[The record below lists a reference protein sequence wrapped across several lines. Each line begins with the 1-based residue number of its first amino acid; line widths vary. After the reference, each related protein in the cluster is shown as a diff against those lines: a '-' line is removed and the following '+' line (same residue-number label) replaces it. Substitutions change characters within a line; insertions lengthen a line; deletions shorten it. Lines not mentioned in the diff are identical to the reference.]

1 MYRRIIYKA
10 GATREI
16 INCYPRGMRKG
27 VEHNLLGKK
36 TSEEMQEANRRQ
48 ARRKLERLINA
59 NFRPG
64 DWHITLTYRGK
75 ASPSPEAAKKEL
87 TNFLER
93 LRNRFRKFGYELK
106 YIVATEYVAK
116 HIHHHMIVNNINTGS
131 ETTADMVRKLWTQN
145 GPEAI
150 RGNPKYV
157 QLYDTGEY
165 SQLADYLIKETERSF
180 RRKDSAVGQRYSCSR
195 NLIQPKKTTKDK
207 PNKTW
212 KKEPRPSPGYYIL
225 PDSLY
230 NGFDMLGYPYQ
241 RYVEVKLNPTD
252 ADWETQKTPSG
263 HVTKGTRS
271 HSTSHR
277 PRAGGERSR
286 NEKHQ
291 QSRKRDHG

>member
-252 ADWETQKTPSG
+252 ADWETKKTPSG
-263 HVTKGTRS
+263 HVTKDARS

-277 PRAGGERSR
+277 PRAGGERSG
-286 NEKHQ
+286 NEKYQ

>member
-145 GPEAI
+145 GPDAI

-212 KKEPRPSPGYYIL
+212 KKEPRPSPGY
-225 PDSLY
+225 
-230 NGFDMLGYPYQ
+230 
-241 RYVEVKLNPTD
+241 
-252 ADWETQKTPSG
+252 
-263 HVTKGTRS
+263 
-271 HSTSHR
+271 
-277 PRAGGERSR
+277 
-286 NEKHQ
+286 
-291 QSRKRDHG
+291 

>member
-75 ASPSPEAAKKEL
+75 ASPSPEVAKKEL

-165 SQLADYLIKETERSF
+165 SQLADYLIERDREKLQTE
-180 RRKDSAVGQRYSCSR
+180 GQRCGTEIFLFQKSDPTEE
-195 NLIQPKKTTKDK
+195 N
-207 PNKTW
+207 NK
-212 KKEPRPSPGYYIL
+212 G
-225 PDSLY
+225 
-230 NGFDMLGYPYQ
+230 Q
-241 RYVEVKLNPTD
+241 
-252 ADWETQKTPSG
+252 A
-263 HVTKGTRS
+263 
-271 HSTSHR
+271 
-277 PRAGGERSR
+277 
-286 NEKHQ
+286 
-291 QSRKRDHG
+291 